1 MMNERGD
8 AMNFVE
14 FNIRPAVD
22 IVKAWMSTNAEREI
36 EIVLNSLDEF
46 ELWVGADFM
55 SKHAS
60 FDDAKRRAQTLVTF
74 TIPAGVSVA

>member
-36 EIVLNSLDEF
+36 NIVLNTLDKF
-46 ELWVGADFM
+46 ELWVGPDLM
-55 SKHAS
+55 SINYS
-60 FDDAKRRAQTLVTF
+60 FDDAKRRAETLVTF
-74 TIPAGVSVA
+74 TIPAEMS

>member
-1 MMNERGD
+1 
-8 AMNFVE
+8 MNFVE

-36 EIVLNSLDEF
+36 EIVLNTLDEF

-55 SKHAS
+55 SKQH
-60 FDDAKRRAQTLVTF
+60 R
-74 TIPAGVSVA
+74 

>member
-1 MMNERGD
+1 
-8 AMNFVE
+8 
-14 FNIRPAVD
+14 
-22 IVKAWMSTNAEREI
+22 MSTNAEREI
-36 EIVLNSLDEF
+36 EIVLNTLDEF